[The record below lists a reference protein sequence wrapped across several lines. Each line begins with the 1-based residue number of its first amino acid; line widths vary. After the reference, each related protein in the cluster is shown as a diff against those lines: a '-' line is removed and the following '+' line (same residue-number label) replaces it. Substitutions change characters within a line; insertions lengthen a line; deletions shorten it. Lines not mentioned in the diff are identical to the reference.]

1 MTFMSDLDALMRAV
15 TSSVP
20 SAERFQ
26 MSAVSSIVL
35 LCSGELAFELLQKLS
50 LLYATVVLPA
60 SACLVEMQPD
70 LAAEPGEPYH
80 KASACLTWVHI
91 SGAVA
96 GDLTR

>member
-1 MTFMSDLDALMRAV
+1 MTFMSELDAVVRAA

-60 SACLVEMQPD
+60 SACLLKMQLD
-70 LAAEPGEPYH
+70 LDVSQEN
-80 KASACLTWVHI
+80 HI
-91 SGAVA
+91 TKLQLVSLGSTSQE
-96 GDLTR
+96 L